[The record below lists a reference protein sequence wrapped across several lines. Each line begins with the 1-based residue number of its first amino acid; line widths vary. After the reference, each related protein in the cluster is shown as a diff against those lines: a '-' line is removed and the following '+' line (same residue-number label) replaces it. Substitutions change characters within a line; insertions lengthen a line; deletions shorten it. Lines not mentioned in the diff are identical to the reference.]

1 MVPSVNLANKHK
13 YIIKL
18 LKSHIIQLEFLYAKY
33 KDRSYKQELNDS
45 RELLEYIETLWGE
58 DNK

>member
-1 MVPSVNLANKHK
+1 MNLANKHK